1 MIDVAAS
8 AGDLD
13 GLHAGSVERR
23 IATDFARDK
32 IAKALYEVL
41 LDGLEF
47 GPRDLPTPADR
58 EWIRGAIAMP
68 IQEAAG
74 VALHVLG
81 WRLTQ
86 ALERAPDE
94 WMDRFESS
102 HRGDE
107 LGWE

>member
-1 MIDVAAS
+1 MIDKTTRPGTPDHS
-8 AGDLD
+8 
-13 GLHAGSVERR
+13 GSGTVERR

-32 IAKALYEVL
+32 VAKALYEVI

-68 IQEAAG
+68 MQDAAG

-81 WRLTQ
+81 RRLTQ
-86 ALERAPDE
+86 VLDRAPQG

>member
-1 MIDVAAS
+1 MIDLIAT
-8 AGDLD
+8 AGNLD
-13 GLHAGSVERR
+13 GLHAGAVERR

-32 IAKALYEVL
+32 VAKALYEVI

-86 ALERAPDE
+86 ALERGPDG

-102 HRGDE
+102 HRGVE

>member
-1 MIDVAAS
+1 MIDVTAT

-13 GLHAGSVERR
+13 GLDAGTVERR

-32 IAKALYEVL
+32 VAKALYEVI

-86 ALERAPDE
+86 ALERAPGE

>member
-1 MIDVAAS
+1 MIDVTAT

-13 GLHAGSVERR
+13 GLHVGSVERR

-32 IAKALYEVL
+32 VAKALYEVI

-94 WMDRFESS
+94 WMDRF
-102 HRGDE
+102 
-107 LGWE
+107 